1 MSLISCFF
9 YVKVSNMSKLLKKQ
23 REELGKD
30 IKEIAADTRIKTS
43 CLQSIEDEDYEKLPP
58 EVYTRGYIKEYAKY
72 LGLPTETILAPYE
85 KYLEMQG
92 GAKGKKTESIA
103 EVTHKAE
110 QKDQQ
115 NVSRP
120 EDHRTAACKEVKTP
134 ESMRIERGQE
144 EGRVKRNRLIWKGSL
159 LFLVILAIIYQF
171 VSSKMQEKEIRV
183 VPMSSEQTAQ
193 KELAQTEQ
201 ALTEQAQAELAQ
213 KEQAQKEQAQKEQ
226 AQKDQAQKDQAQK
239 DQAQKD
245 QARKDQAQ
253 KDQARKDQA
262 RKDQAWKDQAWKD
275 QAKPEAP
282 AAPAK
287 KLLTGEIK
295 IPQQNKHQLEI
306 SATDAT
312 WIQVLVDGVKKKEA
326 LMKQGETATFEAN
339 ETFRVFVGNA
349 GGTTIKF
356 DGKELPGGK
365 KGEVLRLTLPA
376 KKFLAPQAEASGNS
390 VKKIPKQ
397 AVPTRPEGSDQT
409 PKDKVPS
416 SALPEPAGP
425 AGPPVRN

>member
-1 MSLISCFF
+1 
-9 YVKVSNMSKLLKKQ
+9 MSKLLKKQ
-23 REELGKD
+23 REDLGKD
-30 IKEIAADTRIKTS
+30 IKEIAADTRIKAS

-92 GAKGKKTESIA
+92 GAKEKKTESIA

-115 NVSRP
+115 NIPRP

-134 ESMRIERGQE
+134 ELMRIERGQE

-183 VPMSSEQTAQ
+183 APTSSEQTAQ
-193 KELAQTEQ
+193 KEL

-213 KEQAQKEQAQKEQ
+213 KEQAQAEQARTEQAQKEQ
-226 AQKDQAQKDQAQK
+226 AQKE
-239 DQAQKD
+239 
-245 QARKDQAQ
+245 
-253 KDQARKDQA
+253 
-262 RKDQAWKDQAWKD
+262 
-275 QAKPEAP
+275 QAKPKAP
-282 AAPAK
+282 AAPANK
-287 KLLTGEIK
+287 PLAGEIK

-312 WIQVLVDGVKKKEA
+312 WIQVIVDGVKKKEA

-425 AGPPVRN
+425 PVRN

>member
-1 MSLISCFF
+1 
-9 YVKVSNMSKLLKKQ
+9 MSKLLKKQ
-23 REELGKD
+23 REDLGKN
-30 IKEIAADTRIKTS
+30 IKEIAANTRIKKS

-72 LGLPTETILAPYE
+72 LGLPTETILEPYE

-92 GAKGKKTESIA
+92 EAKGKKTESIA

-110 QKDQQ
+110 QKEQQ

-144 EGRVKRNRLIWKGSL
+144 EGKAKRNRLIWKGSL

-171 VSSKMQEKEIRV
+171 VSSKVQEKEIRV
-183 VPMSSEQTAQ
+183 APMSSEQTVQ

-201 ALTEQAQAELAQ
+201 ALTEQAQAELAHKEQAQKEQAQTEQAQ

-226 AQKDQAQKDQAQK
+226 AQKEQAQKEQAQK
-239 DQAQKD
+239 EQAQKEQAQKE
-245 QARKDQAQ
+245 QARKE
-253 KDQARKDQA
+253 
-262 RKDQAWKDQAWKD
+262 

-282 AAPAK
+282 AAPAN
-287 KLLTGEIK
+287 KLLAGEMR

-306 SATDAT
+306 SATDTT
-312 WIQVLVDGVKKKEA
+312 WVQVIVDGVKKKEA
-326 LMKQGETATFEAN
+326 LMKQGETATYEAN

-349 GGTTIKF
+349 GGTKIKF

-376 KKFLAPQAEASGNS
+376 KKYLAPQAEAHGNS
-390 VKKIPKQ
+390 VKKIPKL
-397 AVPTRPEGSDQT
+397 VPTRPESSDQT
-409 PKDKVPS
+409 SKDKVPS
-416 SALPEPAGP
+416 SVLPGP
-425 AGPPVRN
+425 AGPPVSN